1 MQFLRDR
8 RYKPQRHRDTKAVS
22 LFFVV
27 YNMTRIPE
35 IQAAS
40 FVVFT
45 YMGQRK
51 RRLLLIDDPPDNL
64 EFLTASLCNNYE
76 VFRYGSSREARLVLP
91 GIAPD
96 LLFLDVRMF
105 PINGVNFLR
114 EIRAI
119 QRFCGIPAIA
129 VTAMSHEL
137 EKQAFLAEG
146 FQAIVTKLTLDLSQL
161 KATINA
167 LLKSHAA
174 EDGSGLDGPY
184 PAAS

>member
-1 MQFLRDR
+1 VTDVINH
-8 RYKPQRHRDTKAVS
+8 KDTERQK
-22 LFFVV
+22 LPN
-27 YNMTRIPE
+27 YE
-35 IQAAS
+35 LQIQAAS

-45 YMGQRK
+45 NMRQGK

-64 EFLTASLCNNYE
+64 EFLTGLLCNNYE
-76 VFRYGSSREARLVLP
+76 VFNYGSSREARLVLA
-91 GIAPD
+91 GIVPD

-129 VTAMSHEL
+129 VTAMAHEV
-137 EKQAFLAEG
+137 ERQALLAEG
-146 FQAIVTKLTLDLSQL
+146 FQAIVTKPTLDASQL

-167 LLKSHAA
+167 LLKSPA
-174 EDGSGLDGPY
+174 EEYGSGLDGPY
-184 PAAS
+184 PVAS